1 MRTHGL
7 GETIGRMKI
16 SRSKKKKRHR
26 YRSAGVEIVGA
37 LSIASQMALL
47 CPPGVDAWVRQ
58 ELRGEGV
65 GTGDDRSTH
74 TRGHRPR

>member
-7 GETIGRMKI
+7 WRDHRPMKVN
-16 SRSKKKKRHR
+16 RRKRKRHR
-26 YRSAGVEIVGA
+26 YRSAGIELVGA

-58 ELRGEGV
+58 ELGGEGTSE
-65 GTGDDRSTH
+65 GGDPPADTQGRRRS
-74 TRGHRPR
+74 

>member
-1 MRTHGL
+1 MRTHAF

-16 SRSKKKKRHR
+16 SRKKKRHR
-26 YRSAGVEIVGA
+26 YRSAGIELVGA

-58 ELRGEGV
+58 ELGGEGMA
-65 GTGDDRSTH
+65 GDGDRSAGAH
-74 TRGHRPR
+74 GRRPS

>member
-1 MRTHGL
+1 MRTVAV

-16 SRSKKKKRHR
+16 PQRKKKRHR
-26 YRSAGVEIVGA
+26 YRSAGIELVGA

-58 ELRGEGV
+58 ELGGEDT
-65 GTGDDRSTH
+65 TGGNRSAAARDR
-74 TRGHRPR
+74 R

>member
-16 SRSKKKKRHR
+16 NRRKSKRHR
-26 YRSAGVEIVGA
+26 YRSAGIELVGA

-58 ELRGEGV
+58 ELGGESIS
-65 GTGDDRSTH
+65 GDGDRPAGARDRRWS
-74 TRGHRPR
+74 

>member
-1 MRTHGL
+1 MRTRGL

-16 SRSKKKKRHR
+16 NRRKRKSNK
-26 YRSAGVEIVGA
+26 YRSAGIELVGA

-58 ELRGEGV
+58 ELGEGAM
-65 GTGDDRSTH
+65 GNGIGSAA
-74 TRGHRPR
+74 TRGRRA

>member
-1 MRTHGL
+1 MRTVAF

-16 SRSKKKKRHR
+16 PRRKKERHR
-26 YRSAGVEIVGA
+26 YRSAGIELVGA

-58 ELRGEGV
+58 ELGSEGRP
-65 GTGDDRSTH
+65 GDGDRPAEAH
-74 TRGHRPR
+74 GRRLA

>member
-1 MRTHGL
+1 MRRVAF

-16 SRSKKKKRHR
+16 SRRKKKRHR
-26 YRSAGVEIVGA
+26 YRSAGIELVGA

-58 ELRGEGV
+58 ELGGEDM
-65 GTGDDRSTH
+65 TGGGDRSVAA
-74 TRGHRPR
+74 RDRR

>member
-1 MRTHGL
+1 MRTRAV

-16 SRSKKKKRHR
+16 SRRKKKRQR
-26 YRSAGVEIVGA
+26 YRSAGIELVGA

-58 ELRGEGV
+58 ELGGES
-65 GTGDDRSTH
+65 TGDDRGADTPAG
-74 TRGHRPR
+74 RRP